1 MLHLEF
7 AISPDQIRNMADLN
21 LLEARLGFDKGAVLS
36 RFPKNWFKEVSD
48 RLNAALNGQQL
59 DRATEKLRRIKE
71 SRLVSFNRPYAGAAW
86 HQAATTSHQT
96 QPFHRVVDGVTD
108 NRPHYISDWQNLEDG
123 DFAFNTQFNREATSL
138 ARAAKALLMD
148 AEKVTIYDN
157 YICPTRPGCLTT
169 LLEVMSLCLKADVE
183 VHIFSEEAGKRARAE
198 RDQQLAQFIARLPA
212 HIRLFWYWLDD
223 AGNGVLHPRGLFTG
237 KGGLIYDKGFEEPH
251 DFEQRRALTPIIP
264 MPWNELESQSRR
276 FNPAHLG
283 IGLSFVG
290 PIWQSHP

>member
-86 HQAATTSHQT
+86 HEAAATSHQT

-138 ARAAKALLMD
+138 AGAAKALLMD

-157 YICPTRPGCLTT
+157 YICPTRPGCLAT
-169 LLEVMSLCLKADVE
+169 LLEVMSLCLKKDVE
-183 VHIFSEEAGKRARAE
+183 VHIFAEEEGKRVRAE

-223 AGNGVLHPRGLFTG
+223 SGSGVLHQRGLFTG
-237 KGGLIYDKGFEEPH
+237 KGGLIYDIGFDEPRDLDQRRTLTTVTPMPH
-251 DFEQRRALTPIIP
+251 DLLEDRARL
-264 MPWNELESQSRR
+264 
-276 FNPAHLG
+276 FNPAQLG
-283 IGLSFVG
+283 GGLSLVG
-290 PIWQSHP
+290 PEWHSHR